1 MPFVEYSGKVL
12 PASGE
17 KDFEKGPQGYELSS
31 VKDMADRLGND
42 WWHLPA
48 AAIGAAGLGAA
59 GKAVYD
65 WYSAK
70 SQPPATRIEPTLL
83 EPAAPAAPIG
93 PRAPSPGEQVLGTKI
108 TDPAERRLADMY
120 AAQQQARG
128 IAPAAPGAVPPPAP
142 VPTAPAPAAMPPAA
156 VAPSTTPVAPA
167 ATQLPPAPLA
177 APVAPA
183 APAAPIPTTFAGATV
198 TEPPVAAP
206 TAPAKPPKTAKT
218 AVPGIAPPE
227 GLTAPQKSAFNYI
240 VKSQKELGIKDPAQ
254 YVEFVKQ
261 VFAGQTPEM
270 GPKGGAPVGF
280 KEKMGEMKKSEMIPL
295 SKPERDALRARG
307 IDIPSSQRGAISV
320 PQLLGLLGNTVG
332 AVGLAQAYNRGQQTG
347 DWSDFG
353 LSAVGQILANIAPRA
368 ATPFALMSPGGLNT
382 GEQEELARRRGMA
395 PTID

>member
-31 VKDMADRLGND
+31 VKDMAERLGND

-48 AAIGAAGLGAA
+48 TAIGAAGLGAA

-70 SQPPATRIEPTLL
+70 SQPPAARIEPTLV
-83 EPAAPAAPIG
+83 EPAAPATPIG

-167 ATQLPPAPLA
+167 ATPMAPAPLA

-183 APAAPIPTTFAGATV
+183 APM
-198 TEPPVAAP
+198 
-206 TAPAKPPKTAKT
+206 APAEPAKAAKAPKT

-227 GLTAPQKSAFNYI
+227 GLTGPQKSAFNYI
-240 VKSQKELGIKDPAQ
+240 VKSQKELGIKDPTQ

-261 VFAGQTPEM
+261 VFAGQMPEM

-307 IDIPSSQRGAISV
+307 IDIPSSQKGAISV

-353 LSAVGQILANIAPRA
+353 LGAVGQILANIAPRA
-368 ATPFALMSPGGLNT
+368 ATPFALMSPGGLNV
-382 GEQEELARRRGMA
+382 GEQEELARRRAMA

>member
-177 APVAPA
+177 APA
-183 APAAPIPTTFAGATV
+183 APAPMAPA
-198 TEPPVAAP
+198 EPPKAAK
-206 TAPAKPPKTAKT
+206 APKT

-307 IDIPSSQRGAISV
+307 IDIPSSQKGAISV

-353 LSAVGQILANIAPRA
+353 MGAVGQILANIAPRA

>member
-31 VKDMADRLGND
+31 VKDMAERLGND

-48 AAIGAAGLGAA
+48 TAIGAAGLGAA

-128 IAPAAPGAVPPPAP
+128 IAPAALGAVPPPAP

-156 VAPSTTPVAPA
+156 IAPTAPAAVAPSATSVAPA

-183 APAAPIPTTFAGATV
+183 APMAPA
-198 TEPPVAAP
+198 EPPKAAK
-206 TAPAKPPKTAKT
+206 APKT

-227 GLTAPQKSAFNYI
+227 GLTGPQKSAFNYI

-307 IDIPSSQRGAISV
+307 IDIPSSQKGAISV

-353 LSAVGQILANIAPRA
+353 LGAVGQILANIAPRA
-368 ATPFALMSPGGLNT
+368 ATPFALMAPGGLNV
-382 GEQEELARRRGMA
+382 GEQEELARRRTMA